1 METALTNAANQ
12 TNFTPLDWVI
22 VAVYLVLSVSIAFFV
37 KRYAGNMTNFVSAGR
52 AVGTW
57 LGIATLTGTEMG
69 LITVMYS
76 AQKGFK
82 TGFAAFHIGV
92 IAGFVAFLI
101 GVTGFIVVRL
111 REHKV
116 LTIPEYY
123 EKRYGRRTRILGGI
137 MLAFGGLLNM
147 GLFLKVGA
155 MFIVGITGMVPDSGA
170 VNAVMI
176 VLLALVLVYTVI
188 GGMISVVITDYIQFV
203 ILSVGILVTGWLAI
217 EHVGWDNLFE
227 TVRTHKGEAGF
238 NPVAAK
244 SDFGWEYVGWMFF
257 LGIVNCALWP
267 TAVARALAM
276 ESTTALK
283 RQYTWSSISFAIR
296 IIIPNLLGVCAF
308 VFVITKAPDLQQ
320 LFSPADADVKAVD
333 NLYAMPIF
341 LGRIL
346 PAGLIGLITAAMIAA
361 FMSTHDGYLLCWST
375 VITQD
380 IIAPLFKE
388 RLDNPT
394 RIKITRILIV
404 LIGLYILYWGLFYTG
419 EEDIWDYMAVTGAI
433 YFTGAFSL
441 LVGGLYRN
449 RYIEV
454 LRKYAVFN
462 GRSRRKEY
470 WYFALFNYIITIVL
484 LTIDAEAGMGL
495 FLSGIYTLAVLI
507 PGMAVTV
514 RRLHDTDRSG
524 WWLLIALIPLI
535 GAIVLLVFMVQDS
548 KPGKNQYASNPKD
561 PAHDTALPTASS
573 TGAVLALLV
582 GITAVFGLGPVQQAI
597 HTWIPGSI
605 AELKIT
611 AIDDDTVE
619 FNTFELP
626 EEKEEFFPDFVRNY
640 VKVFFEQAKPWRFNG
655 LKGWTA
661 VMHNAAG
668 QAQAVE
674 VRTSDPD
681 AVKIG
686 LEKYW
691 EAEASVFMRLGF
703 NKAFVNVVQID
714 FDHKPDETEVIT
726 KIEKK
731 YPHLKVEHIRW
742 IRERRWPNFEPQT
755 GDTVSFYKLLSG
767 QRVGLMTIGF
777 TLFVFILGSLIFPDR
792 KQKEA
797 ANE

>member
-1 METALTNAANQ
+1 MESALTNATSQ
-12 TNFTPLDWVI
+12 TNFGTIDWVI
-22 VAVYLVLSVSIAFFV
+22 VAVYLLLSVSIAFFV

-57 LGIATLTGTEMG
+57 LGVATLTGTEMG

-76 AQKGFK
+76 AQKGF
-82 TGFAAFHIGV
+82 TAGFAAFHIGV
-92 IAGFVAFLI
+92 IAGVVALFI
-101 GVTGFIVVRL
+101 GLTGFIVVRL

-123 EKRYGRRTRILGGI
+123 EKRYGRRTRILGGV

-155 MFIVGITGMVPDSGA
+155 MFIVGITGMDPGG
-170 VNAVMI
+170 NALKVVMV

-203 ILSVGILVTGWLAI
+203 ILSVGILVAGWLAI
-217 EHVGWDNLFE
+217 ESVGWDNLFD
-227 TVRTHKGEAGF
+227 TVRIHKGEAGF
-238 NPVAAK
+238 NPVAAE
-244 SDFGWEYVGWMFF
+244 SSFGFEYVGWMFF

-276 ESTTALK
+276 ESTASLK

-296 IIIPNLLGVCAF
+296 MIIPNLLGVCAF
-308 VFVITKAPDLQQ
+308 VFVMTKAPDLQQ
-320 LFSPADADVKAVD
+320 LFSPADADVEAVD

-441 LVGGLYRN
+441 LFGGLYWHR
-449 RYIEV
+449 
-454 LRKYAVFN
+454 
-462 GRSRRKEY
+462 
-470 WYFALFNYIITIVL
+470 
-484 LTIDAEAGMGL
+484 
-495 FLSGIYTLAVLI
+495 
-507 PGMAVTV
+507 
-514 RRLHDTDRSG
+514 
-524 WWLLIALIPLI
+524 
-535 GAIVLLVFMVQDS
+535 
-548 KPGKNQYASNPKD
+548 
-561 PAHDTALPTASS
+561 ASS

-582 GITAVFGLGPVQQAI
+582 GVTAVFGLGPVQDYV
-597 HTWIPGSI
+597 HTYIPGSI
-605 AELKIT
+605 AERNIT
-611 AIDDDTVE
+611 ATDDETIE
-619 FNTFELP
+619 FEAFNEP
-626 EEKEEFFPDFVRNY
+626 DEMEESVFRDMVVDFVMTP
-640 VKVFFEQAKPWRFNG
+640 FEQAKPWNRNG
-655 LKGWTA
+655 LEGWTA
-661 VMHNAAG
+661 VVRG
-668 QAQAVE
+668 QTGQEQKVE
-674 VRTSDPD
+674 VASSW
-681 AVKIG
+681 AG
-686 LEKYW
+686 
-691 EAEASVFMRLGF
+691 EATAS
-703 NKAFVNVVQID
+703 A
-714 FDHKPDETEVIT
+714 
-726 KIEKK
+726 
-731 YPHLKVEHIRW
+731 
-742 IRERRWPNFEPQT
+742 WPGFEPQA
-755 GDTVSFYKLLSG
+755 GDTVSFYKPLSG
-767 QRVGLMTIGF
+767 ARVGLMTIGF

-797 ANE
+797 TNE

>member
-1 METALTNAANQ
+1 MESALTNATSQ
-12 TNFTPLDWVI
+12 TNFTTIDWVI
-22 VAVYLVLSVSIAFFV
+22 VVVYLLLSVGIAFFV

-76 AQKGFK
+76 AQKGF
-82 TGFAAFHIGV
+82 TSGFAAFHIGV
-92 IAGFVAFLI
+92 IAGIVAFLI

-111 REHKV
+111 REHEV

-123 EKRYGRRTRILGGI
+123 EKRFGRRTRILGGI

-155 MFIVGITGMVPDSGA
+155 MFIVGITGMVPDSVA
-170 VNAVMI
+170 VNTVMV
-176 VLLALVLVYTVI
+176 VLLAFVLVYTVI

-217 EHVGWDNLFE
+217 DFVGWDNLFK
-227 TVRTHKGEAGF
+227 TVRTYKGEAGF
-238 NPVAAK
+238 NPVAAE
-244 SDFGWEYVGWMFF
+244 SGFGWEYVGWMFF

-296 IIIPNLLGVCAF
+296 MIIPNLLGICAF
-308 VFVITKAPDLQQ
+308 VFVMNKAPDLQAV
-320 LFSPADADVKAVD
+320 FFPEEADAKAVD

-361 FMSTHDGYLLCWST
+361 FMSTHDGYLLCWSS

-441 LVGGLYRN
+441 LFGGLYWHR
-449 RYIEV
+449 
-454 LRKYAVFN
+454 
-462 GRSRRKEY
+462 
-470 WYFALFNYIITIVL
+470 
-484 LTIDAEAGMGL
+484 
-495 FLSGIYTLAVLI
+495 
-507 PGMAVTV
+507 
-514 RRLHDTDRSG
+514 
-524 WWLLIALIPLI
+524 
-535 GAIVLLVFMVQDS
+535 
-548 KPGKNQYASNPKD
+548 
-561 PAHDTALPTASS
+561 ASS
-573 TGAVLALLV
+573 TGAVLALMA
-582 GITAVFGLGPVQQAI
+582 GITAVIGLGPVQQAV
-597 HTWIPGSI
+597 HNWIPGSI
-605 AELKIT
+605 AEQTIT
-611 AIDDDTVE
+611 ATYEKTIEFEAFKEPDAVE
-619 FNTFELP
+619 ESFVRDMVV
-626 EEKEEFFPDFVRNY
+626 DFVMTP
-640 VKVFFEQAKPWRFNG
+640 FEQARPWRFNG
-655 LKGWTA
+655 LKSWIAIVRNGS
-661 VMHNAAG
+661 G

-674 VRTSDPD
+674 IRTSDPD
-681 AVKIG
+681 AVTVR
-686 LEKYW
+686 
-691 EAEASVFMRLGF
+691 A
-703 NKAFVNVVQID
+703 
-714 FDHKPDETEVIT
+714 
-726 KIEKK
+726 
-731 YPHLKVEHIRW
+731 
-742 IRERRWPNFEPQT
+742 WPEDFEPQV
-755 GDTVSFYKLLSG
+755 GDTVSFYKPLSG
-767 QRVGLMTIGF
+767 ARIGLMTIGF

-792 KQKEA
+792 KQREA
-797 ANE
+797 TNE

>member
-1 METALTNAANQ
+1 MESALTNATSQ
-12 TNFTPLDWVI
+12 TNFGTIDWVI
-22 VAVYLVLSVSIAFFV
+22 VAVYLLLSVSIAFFV

-57 LGIATLTGTEMG
+57 LGVATLTGTEMG

-76 AQKGFK
+76 AQKGF
-82 TGFAAFHIGV
+82 TAGFAAFHIGV
-92 IAGFVAFLI
+92 IAGVVALLI
-101 GVTGFIVVRL
+101 GLTGFIVVRL

-123 EKRYGRRTRILGGI
+123 EKRYGRRTRILGGV

-155 MFIVGITGMVPDSGA
+155 MFIVGITGMDPGG
-170 VNAVMI
+170 NALKVVMV

-203 ILSVGILVTGWLAI
+203 ILSVGILVAGWLAI
-217 EHVGWDNLFE
+217 ESVGWDNLFD
-227 TVRTHKGEAGF
+227 TVRIHKGEAGF
-238 NPVAAK
+238 NPVAAE
-244 SDFGWEYVGWMFF
+244 SSFGFEYVGWMFF

-276 ESTTALK
+276 ESTASLK

-296 IIIPNLLGVCAF
+296 MIIPNLLGVCAF
-308 VFVITKAPDLQQ
+308 VFVMTKAPDLQQ
-320 LFSPADADVKAVD
+320 LFSPADADVEAVD

-441 LVGGLYRN
+441 LFGGLYWHR
-449 RYIEV
+449 
-454 LRKYAVFN
+454 
-462 GRSRRKEY
+462 
-470 WYFALFNYIITIVL
+470 
-484 LTIDAEAGMGL
+484 
-495 FLSGIYTLAVLI
+495 
-507 PGMAVTV
+507 
-514 RRLHDTDRSG
+514 
-524 WWLLIALIPLI
+524 
-535 GAIVLLVFMVQDS
+535 
-548 KPGKNQYASNPKD
+548 
-561 PAHDTALPTASS
+561 ASS

-582 GITAVFGLGPVQQAI
+582 GVTAVFGLGPVQDYV
-597 HTWIPGSI
+597 HTYIPGSI
-605 AELKIT
+605 AERNIT
-611 AIDDDTVE
+611 ATDDETIE
-619 FNTFELP
+619 FEAFKEP
-626 EEKEEFFPDFVRNY
+626 DEMEESAFRDMVVDFVMTP
-640 VKVFFEQAKPWRFNG
+640 FEQAKPWNRNG
-655 LKGWTA
+655 LEGWTA
-661 VMHNAAG
+661 VVRG
-668 QAQAVE
+668 QTGQE
-674 VRTSDPD
+674 QK
-681 AVKIG
+681 VKIDSSWAG
-686 LEKYW
+686 
-691 EAEASVFMRLGF
+691 EATAS
-703 NKAFVNVVQID
+703 A
-714 FDHKPDETEVIT
+714 
-726 KIEKK
+726 
-731 YPHLKVEHIRW
+731 
-742 IRERRWPNFEPQT
+742 WPSFEPKA
-755 GDTVSFYKLLSG
+755 GDTVSFYKPLSG
-767 QRVGLMTIGF
+767 ARVGLMTIGF
-777 TLFVFILGSLIFPDR
+777 TLFVFILGSVVFPDR
-792 KQKEA
+792 KTREA

>member
-1 METALTNAANQ
+1 MESALTNATSQ
-12 TNFTPLDWVI
+12 TNFTSLDWVI
-22 VAVYLVLSVSIAFFV
+22 VAVYLLLSVGIAFFV

-57 LGIATLTGTEMG
+57 LGVATLTGTEMG

-76 AQKGFK
+76 AQKGF
-82 TGFAAFHIGV
+82 TAGFAAFHIGV
-92 IAGFVAFLI
+92 IAGVVALLI
-101 GVTGFIVVRL
+101 GLTGFIVVRL

-123 EKRYGRRTRILGGI
+123 EKRYGRRTRILGGV

-155 MFIVGITGMVPDSGA
+155 MFIVGITGMDPTGGA
-170 VNAVMI
+170 LKAVMAA
-176 VLLALVLVYTVI
+176 LLVLVLVYTVI

-203 ILSVGILVTGWLAI
+203 ILSVGILVAGWLAI
-217 EHVGWDNLFE
+217 FGEQGVGWDNLFD

-238 NPVAAK
+238 NPVAAD
-244 SDFGWEYVGWMFF
+244 SSFGFEYVAWMFF

-308 VFVITKAPDLQQ
+308 VFVMTKAPDLQQ
-320 LFSPADADVKAVD
+320 LFSPTDADVEAVD

-346 PAGLIGLITAAMIAA
+346 EPGLIGLLTAAMIAA

-441 LVGGLYRN
+441 LVGGLYWQR
-449 RYIEV
+449 
-454 LRKYAVFN
+454 
-462 GRSRRKEY
+462 
-470 WYFALFNYIITIVL
+470 
-484 LTIDAEAGMGL
+484 
-495 FLSGIYTLAVLI
+495 
-507 PGMAVTV
+507 
-514 RRLHDTDRSG
+514 
-524 WWLLIALIPLI
+524 
-535 GAIVLLVFMVQDS
+535 
-548 KPGKNQYASNPKD
+548 
-561 PAHDTALPTASS
+561 ASS
-573 TGAVLALLV
+573 TGAVLALV
-582 GITAVFGLGPVQQAI
+582 TGITAVIGLGPVQQAV
-597 HTWIPGSI
+597 HHWIPGSI
-605 AELKIT
+605 PAQTIT
-611 AIDDDTVE
+611 AAYDETVE
-619 FNTFELP
+619 YESFKEP
-626 EEKEEFFPDFVRNY
+626 EAVEESFVRDMVY
-640 VKVFFEQAKPWRFNG
+640 DFLMTPFEQAKPWNPNG

-661 VMHNAAG
+661 VVSDAAG
-668 QAQAVE
+668 QVHAVE
-674 VRTSDPD
+674 VRSSDPD
-681 AVKIG
+681 AVTVRA
-686 LEKYW
+686 W
-691 EAEASVFMRLGF
+691 
-703 NKAFVNVVQID
+703 
-714 FDHKPDETEVIT
+714 PDG
-726 KIEKK
+726 
-731 YPHLKVEHIRW
+731 
-742 IRERRWPNFEPQT
+742 FEPQA
-755 GDTVSFYKLLSG
+755 GGTVSIYKLLSG

-777 TLFVFILGSLIFPDR
+777 TLFVFILGSMIFPDR
-792 KQKEA
+792 KPREPSD
-797 ANE
+797 E

>member
-1 METALTNAANQ
+1 MESALTNATSQ
-12 TNFTPLDWVI
+12 TNFTTIDWVI
-22 VAVYLVLSVSIAFFV
+22 VVVYLLLSVGIAFFV

-76 AQKGFK
+76 AQKGF
-82 TGFAAFHIGV
+82 TAGFAAFHIGV
-92 IAGFVAFLI
+92 IAGIVALLI
-101 GVTGFIVVRL
+101 GLTGFIVVRL

-155 MFIVGITGMVPDSGA
+155 MFIVGITGMDPDG
-170 VNAVMI
+170 NALKVVMV

-203 ILSVGILVTGWLAI
+203 ILSVGLLVTAWLAVDL
-217 EHVGWDNLFE
+217 VGGLDNVFE
-227 TVRTHKGEAGF
+227 TVDTYKGEAGF
-238 NPVAAK
+238 NPVAAD
-244 SDFGWEYVGWMFF
+244 SSFGFEYVGWMFF

-296 IIIPNLLGVCAF
+296 MIIPNLLGVCAF
-308 VFVITKAPDLQQ
+308 VYVMTKAPDLQQ
-320 LFSPADADVKAVD
+320 LFSPTDPDVKAVD

-346 PAGLIGLITAAMIAA
+346 DPGVIGLLTAAMIAA

-441 LVGGLYRN
+441 LFGGLYWHR
-449 RYIEV
+449 
-454 LRKYAVFN
+454 
-462 GRSRRKEY
+462 
-470 WYFALFNYIITIVL
+470 
-484 LTIDAEAGMGL
+484 
-495 FLSGIYTLAVLI
+495 
-507 PGMAVTV
+507 
-514 RRLHDTDRSG
+514 
-524 WWLLIALIPLI
+524 
-535 GAIVLLVFMVQDS
+535 
-548 KPGKNQYASNPKD
+548 
-561 PAHDTALPTASS
+561 ASS

-582 GITAVFGLGPVQQAI
+582 GVTAVFGLGPVQDYV
-597 HTWIPGSI
+597 HTYIPGSI
-605 AELKIT
+605 AERNIT
-611 AIDDDTVE
+611 ATDDETIE
-619 FNTFELP
+619 FEAFNEP
-626 EEKEEFFPDFVRNY
+626 DEREESAFRDMVIDFVMTP
-640 VKVFFEQAKPWRFNG
+640 FEQAKPWNRNG
-655 LKGWTA
+655 LEGWTA
-661 VMHNAAG
+661 VVRG
-668 QAQAVE
+668 QTGQEQKVE
-674 VRTSDPD
+674 VDSSW
-681 AVKIG
+681 AG
-686 LEKYW
+686 
-691 EAEASVFMRLGF
+691 EATAS
-703 NKAFVNVVQID
+703 A
-714 FDHKPDETEVIT
+714 
-726 KIEKK
+726 
-731 YPHLKVEHIRW
+731 
-742 IRERRWPNFEPQT
+742 WPSFEPKA
-755 GDTVSFYKLLSG
+755 GDTVSFYKPLSG
-767 QRVGLMTIGF
+767 ARVGLMTIGF
-777 TLFVFILGSLIFPDR
+777 TLFVFILGSLIVPDR

-797 ANE
+797 TNE

>member
-1 METALTNAANQ
+1 MESALTNATSQ
-12 TNFTPLDWVI
+12 TNFGTIDWVI
-22 VAVYLVLSVSIAFFV
+22 VAVYLLLSVSIAFFV

-57 LGIATLTGTEMG
+57 LGVATLTGTEMG

-76 AQKGFK
+76 AQKGF
-82 TGFAAFHIGV
+82 TAGFAAFHIGV
-92 IAGFVAFLI
+92 IAGVVALLI
-101 GVTGFIVVRL
+101 GLTGFIVVRL

-123 EKRYGRRTRILGGI
+123 EKRYGRRTRILGGV

-155 MFIVGITGMVPDSGA
+155 MFIVGITGMDPGG
-170 VNAVMI
+170 NALKVVMV

-203 ILSVGILVTGWLAI
+203 ILSVGILVAGWLAI
-217 EHVGWDNLFE
+217 ESVGWDNLFD
-227 TVRTHKGEAGF
+227 TVRIHKGEAGF
-238 NPVAAK
+238 NPVAAE
-244 SDFGWEYVGWMFF
+244 SSFGFEYVGWMFF

-276 ESTTALK
+276 ESTASLK

-296 IIIPNLLGVCAF
+296 MIIPNLLGVCAF
-308 VFVITKAPDLQQ
+308 VFVMTKAPDLQQ
-320 LFSPADADVKAVD
+320 LFSPADADVEAVD

-441 LVGGLYRN
+441 LFGGLYWHR
-449 RYIEV
+449 
-454 LRKYAVFN
+454 
-462 GRSRRKEY
+462 
-470 WYFALFNYIITIVL
+470 
-484 LTIDAEAGMGL
+484 
-495 FLSGIYTLAVLI
+495 
-507 PGMAVTV
+507 
-514 RRLHDTDRSG
+514 
-524 WWLLIALIPLI
+524 
-535 GAIVLLVFMVQDS
+535 
-548 KPGKNQYASNPKD
+548 
-561 PAHDTALPTASS
+561 ASS

-582 GITAVFGLGPVQQAI
+582 GVTAVFGLGPVQDYV
-597 HTWIPGSI
+597 HTYIPGSI
-605 AELKIT
+605 AERNIT
-611 AIDDDTVE
+611 ATDDKTIE
-619 FNTFELP
+619 FEAFKEP
-626 EEKEEFFPDFVRNY
+626 DEMEESAFRDMVVDFVMTP
-640 VKVFFEQAKPWRFNG
+640 FEQAKPWNRNG
-655 LKGWTA
+655 LEGWTA
-661 VMHNAAG
+661 MVRDQTG
-668 QAQAVE
+668 QEQ
-674 VRTSDPD
+674 T
-681 AVKIG
+681 VKVASS
-686 LEKYW
+686 W
-691 EAEASVFMRLGF
+691 EGEATAS
-703 NKAFVNVVQID
+703 A
-714 FDHKPDETEVIT
+714 
-726 KIEKK
+726 
-731 YPHLKVEHIRW
+731 
-742 IRERRWPNFEPQT
+742 WPSFEPKA
-755 GDTVSFYKLLSG
+755 GDTVSFYKPLSG
-767 QRVGLMTIGF
+767 ARVGLMTIGF

-797 ANE
+797 TNE

>member
-1 METALTNAANQ
+1 MESALTNATSQ
-12 TNFTPLDWVI
+12 TNFGTIDWVI
-22 VAVYLVLSVSIAFFV
+22 VAVYLLLSVGIAFFV

-57 LGIATLTGTEMG
+57 LGVATLTGTEMG

-76 AQKGFK
+76 AQKGF
-82 TGFAAFHIGV
+82 TAGFAAFHIGV
-92 IAGFVAFLI
+92 IAGVVALI
-101 GVTGFIVVRL
+101 IGLTGFIVVRL

-155 MFIVGITGMVPDSGA
+155 MFIVGITGMDPGG
-170 VNAVMI
+170 NALKVVMV

-203 ILSVGILVTGWLAI
+203 ILSVGLLVDRLARGR
-217 EHVGWDNLFE
+217 VCRRMGQSFS
-227 TVRTHKGEAGF
+227 RPSAPHKGEAGF
-238 NPVAAK
+238 NPVAAE
-244 SDFGWEYVGWMFF
+244 SSFGFEYVAWMFF

-276 ESTTALK
+276 ESTASLK

-296 IIIPNLLGVCAF
+296 MIIPNLLGVCAF
-308 VFVITKAPDLQQ
+308 VFVMTKAPDLQQ
-320 LFSPADADVKAVD
+320 LFSPADADVEAVD

-441 LVGGLYRN
+441 LFGGLYWHR
-449 RYIEV
+449 
-454 LRKYAVFN
+454 
-462 GRSRRKEY
+462 
-470 WYFALFNYIITIVL
+470 
-484 LTIDAEAGMGL
+484 
-495 FLSGIYTLAVLI
+495 
-507 PGMAVTV
+507 
-514 RRLHDTDRSG
+514 
-524 WWLLIALIPLI
+524 
-535 GAIVLLVFMVQDS
+535 
-548 KPGKNQYASNPKD
+548 
-561 PAHDTALPTASS
+561 ASS

-582 GITAVFGLGPVQQAI
+582 GVTAVFGLGPVQDYV
-597 HTWIPGSI
+597 HTYIPGSI
-605 AELKIT
+605 AERNIT
-611 AIDDDTVE
+611 ATDDETIEFETVQE
-619 FNTFELP
+619 PDEM
-626 EEKEEFFPDFVRNY
+626 EESAFRDMVVDFVMTP
-640 VKVFFEQAKPWRFNG
+640 FEQAKPWNRNG
-655 LKGWTA
+655 LEGWTA
-661 VMHNAAG
+661 VVRG
-668 QAQAVE
+668 QTGQEQKVE
-674 VRTSDPD
+674 VASSW
-681 AVKIG
+681 AG
-686 LEKYW
+686 
-691 EAEASVFMRLGF
+691 EATAS
-703 NKAFVNVVQID
+703 A
-714 FDHKPDETEVIT
+714 
-726 KIEKK
+726 
-731 YPHLKVEHIRW
+731 
-742 IRERRWPNFEPQT
+742 WPEF
-755 GDTVSFYKLLSG
+755 
-767 QRVGLMTIGF
+767 
-777 TLFVFILGSLIFPDR
+777 
-792 KQKEA
+792 
-797 ANE
+797 

>member
-1 METALTNAANQ
+1 MESALTNAASQ

-22 VAVYLVLSVSIAFFV
+22 VVVYLLLSVGVAFFV

-76 AQKGFK
+76 AQKGF
-82 TGFAAFHIGV
+82 TSGFAAFHIGV
-92 IAGFVAFLI
+92 IAGIVAFLI

-111 REHKV
+111 REHEV

-123 EKRYGRRTRILGGI
+123 EKRFGCRTRILGGI

-155 MFIVGITGMVPDSGA
+155 MFIVGITGMVPDSVA
-170 VNAVMI
+170 VNTVMV

-203 ILSVGILVTGWLAI
+203 ILSVGILVAGWLAI
-217 EHVGWDNLFE
+217 ESVGPTPGFWVGWDNLFE

-238 NPVAAK
+238 NPVAAD
-244 SDFGWEYVGWMFF
+244 SSFGFEYVAWMFF

-296 IIIPNLLGVCAF
+296 MIIPNLLGVCAF
-308 VFVITKAPDLQQ
+308 VFVMTKAPDLQAA
-320 LFSPADADVKAVD
+320 FFPEEADAKAVD

-394 RIKITRILIV
+394 RIKITRVLIV
-404 LIGLYILYWGLFYTG
+404 LIGLYILYWGLVYTG

-441 LVGGLYRN
+441 LFGGLYWHR
-449 RYIEV
+449 
-454 LRKYAVFN
+454 
-462 GRSRRKEY
+462 
-470 WYFALFNYIITIVL
+470 
-484 LTIDAEAGMGL
+484 
-495 FLSGIYTLAVLI
+495 
-507 PGMAVTV
+507 
-514 RRLHDTDRSG
+514 
-524 WWLLIALIPLI
+524 
-535 GAIVLLVFMVQDS
+535 
-548 KPGKNQYASNPKD
+548 
-561 PAHDTALPTASS
+561 ASS

-582 GITAVFGLGPVQQAI
+582 GITAVLGLGPVQKAV
-597 HTWIPGSI
+597 HTFIPGSI
-605 AELKIT
+605 AERNIT
-611 AIDDDTVE
+611 AIDDTTIEFEAFKEPDEVE
-619 FNTFELP
+619 DSFVRDMVV
-626 EEKEEFFPDFVRNY
+626 DFVMTP
-640 VKVFFEQAKPWRFNG
+640 FEQARPWRFNG
-655 LKGWTA
+655 LKSWIA
-661 VMHNAAG
+661 VVRNESG

-674 VRTSDPD
+674 IRTSDPD
-681 AVKIG
+681 AVKVR
-686 LEKYW
+686 
-691 EAEASVFMRLGF
+691 A
-703 NKAFVNVVQID
+703 
-714 FDHKPDETEVIT
+714 
-726 KIEKK
+726 
-731 YPHLKVEHIRW
+731 
-742 IRERRWPNFEPQT
+742 WPENFEPQV
-755 GDTVSFYKLLSG
+755 GDTVSFYKPLSG
-767 QRVGLMTIGF
+767 ARVGLMTIGF

-792 KQKEA
+792 KQKKA
-797 ANE
+797 TNE

>member
-1 METALTNAANQ
+1 MESALTNATSQ
-12 TNFTPLDWVI
+12 TNFGTIDWVI
-22 VAVYLVLSVSIAFFV
+22 VAVYLLLSVSIAFFV

-57 LGIATLTGTEMG
+57 LGVATLTGTEMG

-76 AQKGFK
+76 AQKGF
-82 TGFAAFHIGV
+82 TAGFAAFHIGV
-92 IAGFVAFLI
+92 IAGVVALLI
-101 GVTGFIVVRL
+101 GLTGFIVVRL

-123 EKRYGRRTRILGGI
+123 EKRYGRRTRILGGV

-155 MFIVGITGMVPDSGA
+155 MFIVGITGMDPGG
-170 VNAVMI
+170 NALKVVMV

-203 ILSVGILVTGWLAI
+203 ILSVGILVAGWLAI
-217 EHVGWDNLFE
+217 ESVGWDNLFD
-227 TVRTHKGEAGF
+227 TVRIHKGEAGF
-238 NPVAAK
+238 NPVAAE
-244 SDFGWEYVGWMFF
+244 SSFGFEYVGWMFF

-276 ESTTALK
+276 ESTASLK

-296 IIIPNLLGVCAF
+296 MIIPNLLGVCAF
-308 VFVITKAPDLQQ
+308 VFVMTKAPDLQQ
-320 LFSPADADVKAVD
+320 LFSPADADVEAVD

-441 LVGGLYRN
+441 LFGGLYWHR
-449 RYIEV
+449 
-454 LRKYAVFN
+454 
-462 GRSRRKEY
+462 
-470 WYFALFNYIITIVL
+470 
-484 LTIDAEAGMGL
+484 
-495 FLSGIYTLAVLI
+495 
-507 PGMAVTV
+507 
-514 RRLHDTDRSG
+514 
-524 WWLLIALIPLI
+524 
-535 GAIVLLVFMVQDS
+535 
-548 KPGKNQYASNPKD
+548 
-561 PAHDTALPTASS
+561 ASS

-582 GITAVFGLGPVQQAI
+582 GVTAVFGLGPVQDYV
-597 HTWIPGSI
+597 HTYIPGSI
-605 AELKIT
+605 AERNIT
-611 AIDDDTVE
+611 ATDDETIE
-619 FNTFELP
+619 FEAFKEP
-626 EEKEEFFPDFVRNY
+626 DEMEESAFRDMVVDFVMTP
-640 VKVFFEQAKPWRFNG
+640 FEQAKPWNRNG
-655 LKGWTA
+655 LEGWTA
-661 VMHNAAG
+661 VVRG
-668 QAQAVE
+668 QTGQEQKVE
-674 VRTSDPD
+674 VASSW
-681 AVKIG
+681 AG
-686 LEKYW
+686 
-691 EAEASVFMRLGF
+691 EATAS
-703 NKAFVNVVQID
+703 A
-714 FDHKPDETEVIT
+714 
-726 KIEKK
+726 
-731 YPHLKVEHIRW
+731 
-742 IRERRWPNFEPQT
+742 WPSFEPKA
-755 GDTVSFYKLLSG
+755 GDTVSFYKPLSG
-767 QRVGLMTIGF
+767 ARVGLMTIGF
-777 TLFVFILGSLIFPDR
+777 TLFVFILGSLIVPDR

-797 ANE
+797 TNE

>member
-1 METALTNAANQ
+1 MGSALTNATSQ
-12 TNFTPLDWVI
+12 TNFGTIDWVI
-22 VAVYLVLSVSIAFFV
+22 VAVYLLLSVSIAFFV

-57 LGIATLTGTEMG
+57 LGVATLTGTEMG

-76 AQKGFK
+76 AQKGF
-82 TGFAAFHIGV
+82 TAGFAAFHIGV
-92 IAGFVAFLI
+92 IAGVVALLI
-101 GVTGFIVVRL
+101 GLTGFIVVRL

-123 EKRYGRRTRILGGI
+123 EKRFGRRTRILGGI

-155 MFIVGITGMVPDSGA
+155 MFIVGITGMDPDG
-170 VNAVMI
+170 NALKVVMV

-203 ILSVGILVTGWLAI
+203 ILSVGILVAGWLAI
-217 EHVGWDNLFE
+217 ESVGWDNLFE

-238 NPVAAK
+238 NPVAAE
-244 SDFGWEYVGWMFF
+244 SSFGFEYVAWMFF

-276 ESTTALK
+276 ESTASLK

-296 IIIPNLLGVCAF
+296 MIIPNLLGVCAF
-308 VFVITKAPDLQQ
+308 VFVMTKAPDLQQ
-320 LFSPADADVKAVD
+320 LFSPADADVEAVD

-441 LVGGLYRN
+441 LFGGLYWHR
-449 RYIEV
+449 
-454 LRKYAVFN
+454 
-462 GRSRRKEY
+462 
-470 WYFALFNYIITIVL
+470 
-484 LTIDAEAGMGL
+484 
-495 FLSGIYTLAVLI
+495 
-507 PGMAVTV
+507 
-514 RRLHDTDRSG
+514 
-524 WWLLIALIPLI
+524 
-535 GAIVLLVFMVQDS
+535 
-548 KPGKNQYASNPKD
+548 
-561 PAHDTALPTASS
+561 ASS

-582 GITAVFGLGPVQQAI
+582 GVTAVFGLGPVQDYV
-597 HTWIPGSI
+597 HTYIPGSI
-605 AELKIT
+605 AERNIT
-611 AIDDDTVE
+611 ATDDETIE
-619 FNTFELP
+619 FEAFKEP
-626 EEKEEFFPDFVRNY
+626 DEMEESVFRDMVVDFVMTP
-640 VKVFFEQAKPWRFNG
+640 FEQAKPWNRNG
-655 LKGWTA
+655 LEGWTA
-661 VMHNAAG
+661 VVRG
-668 QAQAVE
+668 QTGQEQKVE
-674 VRTSDPD
+674 VASSWAD
-681 AVKIG
+681 
-686 LEKYW
+686 
-691 EAEASVFMRLGF
+691 EATAS
-703 NKAFVNVVQID
+703 A
-714 FDHKPDETEVIT
+714 
-726 KIEKK
+726 
-731 YPHLKVEHIRW
+731 
-742 IRERRWPNFEPQT
+742 WPGFEPKA
-755 GDTVSFYKLLSG
+755 GDTVSFYKPVSSA
-767 QRVGLMTIGF
+767 RVGLMTIGF

-797 ANE
+797 TNE

>member
-1 METALTNAANQ
+1 MESALTNATSQ
-12 TNFTPLDWVI
+12 TNFTTIDWLI
-22 VAVYLVLSVSIAFFV
+22 VVVYLLLSVGIAFFV

-57 LGIATLTGTEMG
+57 LGVATLTGTEMG

-76 AQKGFK
+76 AQKGF
-82 TGFAAFHIGV
+82 TAGFAAFHIGV
-92 IAGFVAFLI
+92 IAGVVALI
-101 GVTGFIVVRL
+101 IGLTGFIVVRL

-155 MFIVGITGMVPDSGA
+155 MFIVGITGMDPDG
-170 VNAVMI
+170 NALKVVMV

-203 ILSVGILVTGWLAI
+203 ILSIGLLVAGWLAI
-217 EHVGWDNLFE
+217 ESVGWDNLFE

-238 NPVAAK
+238 NPVAAD
-244 SDFGWEYVGWMFF
+244 SSFGFEYVAWMFF

-276 ESTTALK
+276 ESTASLK
-283 RQYTWSSISFAIR
+283 QQYTWSSISFAIR
-296 IIIPNLLGVCAF
+296 MIIPNLLGVCAF

-320 LFSPADADVKAVD
+320 LFSPADADVEAVN

-361 FMSTHDGYLLCWST
+361 FMSTHDSYLLCWST

-441 LVGGLYRN
+441 LFGGLYWHR
-449 RYIEV
+449 
-454 LRKYAVFN
+454 
-462 GRSRRKEY
+462 
-470 WYFALFNYIITIVL
+470 
-484 LTIDAEAGMGL
+484 
-495 FLSGIYTLAVLI
+495 
-507 PGMAVTV
+507 
-514 RRLHDTDRSG
+514 
-524 WWLLIALIPLI
+524 
-535 GAIVLLVFMVQDS
+535 
-548 KPGKNQYASNPKD
+548 
-561 PAHDTALPTASS
+561 ASS

-582 GITAVFGLGPVQQAI
+582 GVTAVFGLGPVQDYV
-597 HTWIPGSI
+597 HTYIPGSI
-605 AELKIT
+605 AERNIT
-611 AIDDDTVE
+611 TTDDETIE
-619 FNTFELP
+619 FEAFNE
-626 EEKEEFFPDFVRNY
+626 PDEIAESSYRDMV
-640 VKVFFEQAKPWRFNG
+640 VDLVMTPFEQAKPWNRNG
-655 LKGWTA
+655 LEGWTA
-661 VMHNAAG
+661 VVRSQTG
-668 QAQAVE
+668 QEQKVE
-674 VRTSDPD
+674 VASSW
-681 AVKIG
+681 AG
-686 LEKYW
+686 
-691 EAEASVFMRLGF
+691 EATA
-703 NKAFVNVVQID
+703 NA
-714 FDHKPDETEVIT
+714 
-726 KIEKK
+726 
-731 YPHLKVEHIRW
+731 
-742 IRERRWPNFEPQT
+742 WPSFEPKA
-755 GDTVSFYKLLSG
+755 GDTVSFYKPLSG
-767 QRVGLMTIGF
+767 ARVGLMTIGF
-777 TLFVFILGSLIFPDR
+777 TLFVFILGSLIVPDR

>member
-1 METALTNAANQ
+1 MESALTNATSQ
-12 TNFTPLDWVI
+12 TNFTTIDWLI
-22 VAVYLVLSVSIAFFV
+22 VVVYLLLSVGIAFFV

-57 LGIATLTGTEMG
+57 LGVATLTGTEMG

-76 AQKGFK
+76 AQKGF
-82 TGFAAFHIGV
+82 TAGFAAFHIGV
-92 IAGFVAFLI
+92 IAGVVALI
-101 GVTGFIVVRL
+101 IGLTGFIVVRL

-155 MFIVGITGMVPDSGA
+155 MFIVGITGMDPDG
-170 VNAVMI
+170 NALKVVMV

-203 ILSVGILVTGWLAI
+203 ILSIGILIAGWLAI
-217 EHVGWDNLFE
+217 ESVGWDNLFE

-238 NPVAAK
+238 NPVAAD
-244 SDFGWEYVGWMFF
+244 SSFGFEYVAWMFF

-276 ESTTALK
+276 ESTASLK
-283 RQYTWSSISFAIR
+283 QQYTWSSISFAIR
-296 IIIPNLLGVCAF
+296 MMIPNLLGVCAF
-308 VFVITKAPDLQQ
+308 VFVMTKAPDLQQ
-320 LFSPADADVKAVD
+320 LFSPADADVEAVN

-361 FMSTHDGYLLCWST
+361 FMSTHDSYLLCWST

-441 LVGGLYRN
+441 LFGGLYWHR
-449 RYIEV
+449 
-454 LRKYAVFN
+454 
-462 GRSRRKEY
+462 
-470 WYFALFNYIITIVL
+470 
-484 LTIDAEAGMGL
+484 
-495 FLSGIYTLAVLI
+495 
-507 PGMAVTV
+507 
-514 RRLHDTDRSG
+514 
-524 WWLLIALIPLI
+524 
-535 GAIVLLVFMVQDS
+535 
-548 KPGKNQYASNPKD
+548 
-561 PAHDTALPTASS
+561 ASS

-582 GITAVFGLGPVQQAI
+582 GVTAVFGLGPVQDYV
-597 HTWIPGSI
+597 HTYIPGSI
-605 AELKIT
+605 AERNIT
-611 AIDDDTVE
+611 TTDDETIE
-619 FNTFELP
+619 FESFNE
-626 EEKEEFFPDFVRNY
+626 PDEIAESSYRDMV
-640 VKVFFEQAKPWRFNG
+640 VDLVMTPFEQAKPWNRNG
-655 LKGWTA
+655 LEGWTA
-661 VMHNAAG
+661 VVRSQTG
-668 QAQAVE
+668 QEQKVE
-674 VRTSDPD
+674 V
-681 AVKIG
+681 
-686 LEKYW
+686 
-691 EAEASVFMRLGF
+691 ASSWAGEMT
-703 NKAFVNVVQID
+703 ASA
-714 FDHKPDETEVIT
+714 
-726 KIEKK
+726 
-731 YPHLKVEHIRW
+731 
-742 IRERRWPNFEPQT
+742 WPSFEPKA
-755 GDTVSFYKLLSG
+755 GDTVSFYKPLSG
-767 QRVGLMTIGF
+767 ARVGLMTIGF
-777 TLFVFILGSLIFPDR
+777 TLFVFILGSLIVPDR

>member
-1 METALTNAANQ
+1 MESALTNATSQ
-12 TNFTPLDWVI
+12 TNFSTIDWVI
-22 VAVYLVLSVSIAFFV
+22 VAVYLLLSVSIAFFV

-57 LGIATLTGTEMG
+57 LGVATLTGTEMG

-76 AQKGFK
+76 AQKGF
-82 TGFAAFHIGV
+82 TAGFAAFHIGV
-92 IAGFVAFLI
+92 IAGVVALLI
-101 GVTGFIVVRL
+101 GLTGFIVVRL

-155 MFIVGITGMVPDSGA
+155 MFIVGITGMDPDG
-170 VNAVMI
+170 NALKVVMV

-203 ILSVGILVTGWLAI
+203 ILSVGILVAGWLAI
-217 EHVGWDNLFE
+217 ESVGWDNLFE

-238 NPVAAK
+238 NPVAAE
-244 SDFGWEYVGWMFF
+244 SSFGFEYVAWMFF

-276 ESTTALK
+276 ESTASLK

-296 IIIPNLLGVCAF
+296 MIIPNLLGVCAF
-308 VFVITKAPDLQQ
+308 VFVMTKAPDLQQ

-441 LVGGLYRN
+441 LFGGLYWHR
-449 RYIEV
+449 
-454 LRKYAVFN
+454 
-462 GRSRRKEY
+462 
-470 WYFALFNYIITIVL
+470 
-484 LTIDAEAGMGL
+484 
-495 FLSGIYTLAVLI
+495 
-507 PGMAVTV
+507 
-514 RRLHDTDRSG
+514 
-524 WWLLIALIPLI
+524 
-535 GAIVLLVFMVQDS
+535 
-548 KPGKNQYASNPKD
+548 
-561 PAHDTALPTASS
+561 ASS
-573 TGAVLALLV
+573 VGAVLALLFGV
-582 GITAVFGLGPVQQAI
+582 TAVLGLGPVQDYV
-597 HTWIPGSI
+597 HTYIPGSI
-605 AELKIT
+605 AERNIT
-611 AIDDDTVE
+611 ATDDETIE
-619 FNTFELP
+619 FEAFKEP
-626 EEKEEFFPDFVRNY
+626 DEMEESVYRDMVVDFVMTP
-640 VKVFFEQAKPWRFNG
+640 FEQAKPWNRDG

-661 VMHNAAG
+661 MVRDQAG
-668 QAQAVE
+668 QEQTVE
-674 VRTSDPD
+674 VASSW
-681 AVKIG
+681 AG
-686 LEKYW
+686 
-691 EAEASVFMRLGF
+691 EATAS
-703 NKAFVNVVQID
+703 A
-714 FDHKPDETEVIT
+714 
-726 KIEKK
+726 
-731 YPHLKVEHIRW
+731 
-742 IRERRWPNFEPQT
+742 WPGFEPKA
-755 GDTVSFYKLLSG
+755 GDTVSFYKPVSSA
-767 QRVGLMTIGF
+767 RVGLMTIGF

-797 ANE
+797 TNE

>member
-1 METALTNAANQ
+1 MESALTNAASQ

-22 VAVYLVLSVSIAFFV
+22 VAVYLALSVGIAFFV

-76 AQKGFK
+76 AQKGF
-82 TGFAAFHIGV
+82 TAGFAAFHIGV
-92 IAGFVAFLI
+92 IAGIVAFLI

-123 EKRYGRRTRILGGI
+123 EKRFGRRTRILGGI

-155 MFIVGITGMVPDSGA
+155 MFIVGITGMDPDG
-170 VNAVMI
+170 NALKVVMV

-203 ILSVGILVTGWLAI
+203 ILSVGILVAGWLAI
-217 EHVGWDNLFE
+217 ESVGWDNLFE

-238 NPVAAK
+238 NPVAAE
-244 SDFGWEYVGWMFF
+244 SSFGFEYVAWMFF

-276 ESTTALK
+276 ESTASLK

-296 IIIPNLLGVCAF
+296 MIIPNLLGVCAF
-308 VFVITKAPDLQQ
+308 VFVMTKAPDLQQ
-320 LFSPADADVKAVD
+320 LFSPADADVEAVD

-441 LVGGLYRN
+441 LFGGLYWHR
-449 RYIEV
+449 
-454 LRKYAVFN
+454 
-462 GRSRRKEY
+462 
-470 WYFALFNYIITIVL
+470 
-484 LTIDAEAGMGL
+484 
-495 FLSGIYTLAVLI
+495 
-507 PGMAVTV
+507 
-514 RRLHDTDRSG
+514 
-524 WWLLIALIPLI
+524 
-535 GAIVLLVFMVQDS
+535 
-548 KPGKNQYASNPKD
+548 
-561 PAHDTALPTASS
+561 ASS

-582 GITAVFGLGPVQQAI
+582 GVTAVFGLGPVQDYV
-597 HTWIPGSI
+597 HTYIPGSI
-605 AELKIT
+605 AERNIT
-611 AIDDDTVE
+611 ATDDETIE
-619 FNTFELP
+619 FEAFKEP
-626 EEKEEFFPDFVRNY
+626 DEMEESVFRDMVFDFVMTP
-640 VKVFFEQAKPWRFNG
+640 FEQAKPWNRDG

-661 VMHNAAG
+661 MVRDQAG
-668 QAQAVE
+668 QEQMVE
-674 VRTSDPD
+674 VTSSW
-681 AVKIG
+681 AG
-686 LEKYW
+686 
-691 EAEASVFMRLGF
+691 EATAS
-703 NKAFVNVVQID
+703 A
-714 FDHKPDETEVIT
+714 
-726 KIEKK
+726 
-731 YPHLKVEHIRW
+731 
-742 IRERRWPNFEPQT
+742 WPGFEPKA
-755 GDTVSFYKLLSG
+755 GDTVSFYKPVSSA
-767 QRVGLMTIGF
+767 RVGLMTIGF

-797 ANE
+797 TNE

>member
-1 METALTNAANQ
+1 MESALTNATSQ
-12 TNFTPLDWVI
+12 TNFTTIDWLI
-22 VAVYLVLSVSIAFFV
+22 VVVYLLLSVGIAFFV

-57 LGIATLTGTEMG
+57 LGVATLTGTEMG

-76 AQKGFK
+76 AQKGF
-82 TGFAAFHIGV
+82 TAGFAAFHIGV
-92 IAGFVAFLI
+92 IAGVVALI
-101 GVTGFIVVRL
+101 IGLTGFIVVRL

-155 MFIVGITGMVPDSGA
+155 MFIVGITGMDPDG
-170 VNAVMI
+170 NALKVVMV

-203 ILSVGILVTGWLAI
+203 ILSIGLLVAGWLAI
-217 EHVGWDNLFE
+217 ESVGWDNLFE

-238 NPVAAK
+238 NPVAAD
-244 SDFGWEYVGWMFF
+244 SSFGFEYVAWMFF

-276 ESTTALK
+276 ESTASLK
-283 RQYTWSSISFAIR
+283 QQYTWSSISFAIR
-296 IIIPNLLGVCAF
+296 MIIPNLLGVCAF

-320 LFSPADADVKAVD
+320 LFSPADADVEAVN

-361 FMSTHDGYLLCWST
+361 FMSTHDSYLLCWST

-441 LVGGLYRN
+441 LFGGLYWHR
-449 RYIEV
+449 
-454 LRKYAVFN
+454 
-462 GRSRRKEY
+462 
-470 WYFALFNYIITIVL
+470 
-484 LTIDAEAGMGL
+484 
-495 FLSGIYTLAVLI
+495 
-507 PGMAVTV
+507 
-514 RRLHDTDRSG
+514 
-524 WWLLIALIPLI
+524 
-535 GAIVLLVFMVQDS
+535 
-548 KPGKNQYASNPKD
+548 
-561 PAHDTALPTASS
+561 ASS

-582 GITAVFGLGPVQQAI
+582 GVTAVFGLGPVQDYV
-597 HTWIPGSI
+597 HTYIPGSI
-605 AELKIT
+605 AERNIT
-611 AIDDDTVE
+611 TTDDETIE
-619 FNTFELP
+619 FEAFNEPNEIAESSYRDMVVDLVMTP
-626 EEKEEFFPDFVRNY
+626 
-640 VKVFFEQAKPWRFNG
+640 FEQAKPWNRNG
-655 LKGWTA
+655 LEGWTA
-661 VMHNAAG
+661 VVRSQTG
-668 QAQAVE
+668 QEQKVE
-674 VRTSDPD
+674 VASSW
-681 AVKIG
+681 AG
-686 LEKYW
+686 
-691 EAEASVFMRLGF
+691 EATAS
-703 NKAFVNVVQID
+703 A
-714 FDHKPDETEVIT
+714 
-726 KIEKK
+726 
-731 YPHLKVEHIRW
+731 
-742 IRERRWPNFEPQT
+742 WPSFEPKA
-755 GDTVSFYKLLSG
+755 GDTVSFYKPLSG
-767 QRVGLMTIGF
+767 ARVGLMTIGF
-777 TLFVFILGSLIFPDR
+777 TLFVFILGSLIVPDR

>member
-1 METALTNAANQ
+1 MESALTNATSQ
-12 TNFTPLDWVI
+12 TNFTTIDWVI
-22 VAVYLVLSVSIAFFV
+22 VVVYLLLSVGIAFFV

-76 AQKGFK
+76 AQKGF
-82 TGFAAFHIGV
+82 TSGFAAFHIGV
-92 IAGFVAFLI
+92 IAGIVAFLI

-111 REHKV
+111 REHEV

-123 EKRYGRRTRILGGI
+123 EKRFGRRTRILGGI

-155 MFIVGITGMVPDSGA
+155 MFIVGITGMVPDSVA
-170 VNAVMI
+170 VNTVMV

-217 EHVGWDNLFE
+217 DFVGWDNLFK
-227 TVRTHKGEAGF
+227 TVRTYKGEAGF
-238 NPVAAK
+238 NPVAAE
-244 SDFGWEYVGWMFF
+244 SGFGWEYVGWMFF

-296 IIIPNLLGVCAF
+296 MIIPNLLGICAF
-308 VFVITKAPDLQQ
+308 VFVMNKAPDLQAV
-320 LFSPADADVKAVD
+320 FFPEEADVKAVD

-441 LVGGLYRN
+441 LFGGLYWHR
-449 RYIEV
+449 
-454 LRKYAVFN
+454 
-462 GRSRRKEY
+462 
-470 WYFALFNYIITIVL
+470 
-484 LTIDAEAGMGL
+484 
-495 FLSGIYTLAVLI
+495 
-507 PGMAVTV
+507 
-514 RRLHDTDRSG
+514 
-524 WWLLIALIPLI
+524 
-535 GAIVLLVFMVQDS
+535 
-548 KPGKNQYASNPKD
+548 
-561 PAHDTALPTASS
+561 ASS
-573 TGAVLALLV
+573 TGAVLALMA
-582 GITAVFGLGPVQQAI
+582 GITAVIGLGPVQQAV
-597 HTWIPGSI
+597 HNWIPGSI
-605 AELKIT
+605 AEQTIT
-611 AIDDDTVE
+611 ATYEETIEFEAFKEPDEVE
-619 FNTFELP
+619 ESFVRDMVV
-626 EEKEEFFPDFVRNY
+626 DFVMTP
-640 VKVFFEQAKPWRFNG
+640 FEQAKPWRFNG
-655 LKGWTA
+655 LKSWTA
-661 VMHNAAG
+661 VVQNAAG
-668 QAQAVE
+668 QTQAVE
-674 VRTSDPD
+674 IRTSDPD
-681 AVKIG
+681 AVTVS
-686 LEKYW
+686 
-691 EAEASVFMRLGF
+691 A
-703 NKAFVNVVQID
+703 
-714 FDHKPDETEVIT
+714 
-726 KIEKK
+726 
-731 YPHLKVEHIRW
+731 
-742 IRERRWPNFEPQT
+742 WPEDFEPQV
-755 GDTVSFYKLLSG
+755 GDTVSIYKPLSG
-767 QRVGLMTIGF
+767 ARVGLMTIGF

-797 ANE
+797 TNE

>member
-1 METALTNAANQ
+1 MESALTNA
-12 TNFTPLDWVI
+12 TSHTHVGPIDWVL
-22 VAVYLVLSVSIAFFV
+22 VAVYLLLSVSIAFFV

-57 LGIATLTGTEMG
+57 LGVATLTGTEMG

-76 AQKGFK
+76 AQKGF
-82 TGFAAFHIGV
+82 TAGFAAFHIGV
-92 IAGFVAFLI
+92 IAGVVALLI
-101 GVTGFIVVRL
+101 GLTGFIVVRL

-155 MFIVGITGMVPDSGA
+155 MFIVGITGMDPDG
-170 VNAVMI
+170 NALKVVMV

-203 ILSVGILVTGWLAI
+203 ILSVGLLVTGWLAVDF
-217 EHVGWDNLFE
+217 VGWDNLFE

-238 NPVAAK
+238 NPVAAD
-244 SDFGWEYVGWMFF
+244 SSFGFEYVGWMFF

-296 IIIPNLLGVCAF
+296 MIIPNLLGVCAF

-320 LFSPADADVKAVD
+320 LFSPADADAKAVD

-361 FMSTHDGYLLCWST
+361 FMSTHDGYLLCWSS

-441 LVGGLYRN
+441 LVGGLYWHR
-449 RYIEV
+449 
-454 LRKYAVFN
+454 
-462 GRSRRKEY
+462 
-470 WYFALFNYIITIVL
+470 
-484 LTIDAEAGMGL
+484 
-495 FLSGIYTLAVLI
+495 
-507 PGMAVTV
+507 
-514 RRLHDTDRSG
+514 
-524 WWLLIALIPLI
+524 
-535 GAIVLLVFMVQDS
+535 
-548 KPGKNQYASNPKD
+548 
-561 PAHDTALPTASS
+561 ASS
-573 TGAVLALLV
+573 TGAVLALMA
-582 GITAVFGLGPVQQAI
+582 GITAVIGLGPVQQAV
-597 HTWIPGSI
+597 HNWIPGSI
-605 AELKIT
+605 AEQTIT
-611 AIDDDTVE
+611 ATYEKTIEFEAFEEPDAVE
-619 FNTFELP
+619 ESP
-626 EEKEEFFPDFVRNY
+626 VRDMVVDFVMTP
-640 VKVFFEQAKPWRFNG
+640 FEQAKPWRFNG
-655 LKGWTA
+655 LKSWTA
-661 VMHNAAG
+661 VVQNAAG
-668 QAQAVE
+668 QTQAVE
-674 VRTSDPD
+674 IRTSDPD
-681 AVKIG
+681 AVTVS
-686 LEKYW
+686 
-691 EAEASVFMRLGF
+691 A
-703 NKAFVNVVQID
+703 
-714 FDHKPDETEVIT
+714 
-726 KIEKK
+726 
-731 YPHLKVEHIRW
+731 
-742 IRERRWPNFEPQT
+742 WPEDFEPQV
-755 GDTVSFYKLLSG
+755 GDTVSFYKPLSG
-767 QRVGLMTIGF
+767 ARVGLMTIGF
-777 TLFVFILGSLIFPDR
+777 TLFVFILGSLFFPDR
-792 KQKEA
+792 KPREA
-797 ANE
+797 SDE

>member
-1 METALTNAANQ
+1 MESALTNAASQ
-12 TNFTPLDWVI
+12 TNFTPIDWVI
-22 VAVYLVLSVSIAFFV
+22 VVVYLLLSVGVAFFV

-76 AQKGFK
+76 AQKGF
-82 TGFAAFHIGV
+82 TSGFAAFHIGV
-92 IAGFVAFLI
+92 IAGIVAFLI

-111 REHKV
+111 RAHEV

-123 EKRYGRRTRILGGI
+123 EKRFGRRTRILGGI

-155 MFIVGITGMVPDSGA
+155 MFIVGITGMVPDSVA
-170 VNAVMI
+170 VNTVMV
-176 VLLALVLVYTVI
+176 VLLVLVLVYTVI

-203 ILSVGILVTGWLAI
+203 ILSVGLLVAGWLAI
-217 EHVGWDNLFE
+217 ESVEWDNLFE
-227 TVRTHKGEAGF
+227 TVRTYKGEAGF
-238 NPVAAK
+238 NPVAAD
-244 SDFGWEYVGWMFF
+244 SSFGFEYVAWMFF

-296 IIIPNLLGVCAF
+296 MIIPNLLGVCAF
-308 VFVITKAPDLQQ
+308 VFVMTKSPDLQAV
-320 LFSPADADVKAVD
+320 FFPEEADVKAVD

-394 RIKITRILIV
+394 RIKITRVLIV
-404 LIGLYILYWGLFYTG
+404 LIGLYILYWGLIYTG

-441 LVGGLYRN
+441 LFGGLYWHR
-449 RYIEV
+449 
-454 LRKYAVFN
+454 
-462 GRSRRKEY
+462 
-470 WYFALFNYIITIVL
+470 
-484 LTIDAEAGMGL
+484 
-495 FLSGIYTLAVLI
+495 
-507 PGMAVTV
+507 
-514 RRLHDTDRSG
+514 
-524 WWLLIALIPLI
+524 
-535 GAIVLLVFMVQDS
+535 
-548 KPGKNQYASNPKD
+548 
-561 PAHDTALPTASS
+561 ASS

-582 GITAVFGLGPVQQAI
+582 GITAVLGLGPVQKAV
-597 HTWIPGSI
+597 HTFIPGSI
-605 AELKIT
+605 AERNIT
-611 AIDDDTVE
+611 AIDDTTIEFEAFKEPDEVE
-619 FNTFELP
+619 DSFVRDMVV
-626 EEKEEFFPDFVRNY
+626 DFVMTP
-640 VKVFFEQAKPWRFNG
+640 FEQARPWRFNG
-655 LKGWTA
+655 LKSWIA
-661 VMHNAAG
+661 VVQNMAG
-668 QAQAVE
+668 QEQAFE
-674 VRTSDPD
+674 IRTSDPD
-681 AVKIG
+681 AVTVR
-686 LEKYW
+686 
-691 EAEASVFMRLGF
+691 A
-703 NKAFVNVVQID
+703 
-714 FDHKPDETEVIT
+714 
-726 KIEKK
+726 
-731 YPHLKVEHIRW
+731 
-742 IRERRWPNFEPQT
+742 WPENFEPQV
-755 GDTVSFYKLLSG
+755 GDTVSFYKPLSG
-767 QRVGLMTIGF
+767 ARVGLMTIGF

-797 ANE
+797 TNE

>member
-1 METALTNAANQ
+1 MESALTNAASQ
-12 TNFTPLDWVI
+12 TNFTPIDWVI
-22 VAVYLVLSVSIAFFV
+22 VVVYLLLSVGVAFFV

-76 AQKGFK
+76 AQKGF
-82 TGFAAFHIGV
+82 TSGFAAFHIGV
-92 IAGFVAFLI
+92 IAGIVAFLI

-111 REHKV
+111 RAHEV

-123 EKRYGRRTRILGGI
+123 EKRFGRRTRILGGI

-155 MFIVGITGMVPDSGA
+155 MFIVGITGMVPDSVA
-170 VNAVMI
+170 VNTVMV
-176 VLLALVLVYTVI
+176 VLLVLVLVYTVI

-203 ILSVGILVTGWLAI
+203 ILSVGLLVAGWLAI
-217 EHVGWDNLFE
+217 ESVEWDNLFE
-227 TVRTHKGEAGF
+227 TVRTYKGEAGF
-238 NPVAAK
+238 NPVAAD
-244 SDFGWEYVGWMFF
+244 SSFGFEYVAWMFF

-296 IIIPNLLGVCAF
+296 MIIPNLLGVCAF
-308 VFVITKAPDLQQ
+308 VFVMTKSPDLQAV
-320 LFSPADADVKAVD
+320 FFPEEADVKAVD

-394 RIKITRILIV
+394 RIKITRVLIV

-441 LVGGLYRN
+441 LFGGLYWHR
-449 RYIEV
+449 
-454 LRKYAVFN
+454 
-462 GRSRRKEY
+462 
-470 WYFALFNYIITIVL
+470 
-484 LTIDAEAGMGL
+484 
-495 FLSGIYTLAVLI
+495 
-507 PGMAVTV
+507 
-514 RRLHDTDRSG
+514 
-524 WWLLIALIPLI
+524 
-535 GAIVLLVFMVQDS
+535 
-548 KPGKNQYASNPKD
+548 
-561 PAHDTALPTASS
+561 ASS

-582 GITAVFGLGPVQQAI
+582 GITAVLGLGPVQKAVHI
-597 HTWIPGSI
+597 FIPGSI
-605 AELKIT
+605 AKRNIT
-611 AIDDDTVE
+611 AIDDTTIEFEAFKEPDEVE
-619 FNTFELP
+619 DSFVRDMIV
-626 EEKEEFFPDFVRNY
+626 DFVMIP
-640 VKVFFEQAKPWRFNG
+640 FEQARPWRFNG
-655 LKGWTA
+655 LKSWIA
-661 VMHNAAG
+661 VVQNTAG
-668 QAQAVE
+668 QEQAFE

-681 AVKIG
+681 AVKVR
-686 LEKYW
+686 
-691 EAEASVFMRLGF
+691 A
-703 NKAFVNVVQID
+703 
-714 FDHKPDETEVIT
+714 
-726 KIEKK
+726 
-731 YPHLKVEHIRW
+731 
-742 IRERRWPNFEPQT
+742 WPENFEPQV
-755 GDTVSFYKLLSG
+755 GDTVSFYKPLSG
-767 QRVGLMTIGF
+767 ARVGLMTIGF

-797 ANE
+797 TNE

>member
-1 METALTNAANQ
+1 MESALTNATSQ
-12 TNFTPLDWVI
+12 TNFGTIDWVI
-22 VAVYLVLSVSIAFFV
+22 VAVYLLLSVSIAFFV

-57 LGIATLTGTEMG
+57 LGVATLTGTEMG

-76 AQKGFK
+76 AQKGF
-82 TGFAAFHIGV
+82 TAGFAAFHIGV
-92 IAGFVAFLI
+92 IAGVVALFI
-101 GVTGFIVVRL
+101 GLTGFIVVRL

-123 EKRYGRRTRILGGI
+123 EKRYGRRTRILGGV
-137 MLAFGGLLNM
+137 MLAFGGLLHM

-155 MFIVGITGMVPDSGA
+155 MFIVGITGMDPDG
-170 VNAVMI
+170 NALKVVMV

-203 ILSVGILVTGWLAI
+203 VLSVGILVAGWLAI
-217 EHVGWDNLFE
+217 KSVGWDNLFE

-238 NPVAAK
+238 NPVAAD
-244 SDFGWEYVGWMFF
+244 SSFGFEYVGWMFF

-276 ESTTALK
+276 ESTASLK

-296 IIIPNLLGVCAF
+296 MIIPNLLGVCAF
-308 VFVITKAPDLQQ
+308 VFVMTKAPDLQQ
-320 LFSPADADVKAVD
+320 LFSPADADVEAVD

-441 LVGGLYRN
+441 LFGGLYWHR
-449 RYIEV
+449 
-454 LRKYAVFN
+454 
-462 GRSRRKEY
+462 
-470 WYFALFNYIITIVL
+470 
-484 LTIDAEAGMGL
+484 
-495 FLSGIYTLAVLI
+495 
-507 PGMAVTV
+507 
-514 RRLHDTDRSG
+514 
-524 WWLLIALIPLI
+524 
-535 GAIVLLVFMVQDS
+535 
-548 KPGKNQYASNPKD
+548 
-561 PAHDTALPTASS
+561 ASS

-582 GITAVFGLGPVQQAI
+582 GVTAVFGLGPVQDYV
-597 HTWIPGSI
+597 HTYIPGSI
-605 AELKIT
+605 AERNIT
-611 AIDDDTVE
+611 ATDDKTIE
-619 FNTFELP
+619 FEAFKEP
-626 EEKEEFFPDFVRNY
+626 DEMEESAFRDMVVDFVMTP
-640 VKVFFEQAKPWRFNG
+640 FEQAKPWNRNG
-655 LKGWTA
+655 LEGWTA
-661 VMHNAAG
+661 VVRG
-668 QAQAVE
+668 QTGQEQKVE
-674 VRTSDPD
+674 VASSW
-681 AVKIG
+681 AG
-686 LEKYW
+686 
-691 EAEASVFMRLGF
+691 EATAS
-703 NKAFVNVVQID
+703 A
-714 FDHKPDETEVIT
+714 
-726 KIEKK
+726 
-731 YPHLKVEHIRW
+731 
-742 IRERRWPNFEPQT
+742 WPSFEPKA
-755 GDTVSFYKLLSG
+755 GDTVSFYKPLSG
-767 QRVGLMTIGF
+767 ARVGLMTIVF

-797 ANE
+797 TNE

>member
-1 METALTNAANQ
+1 MESALTNAASQ

-22 VAVYLVLSVSIAFFV
+22 VVVYLLLSVGVAFFV

-69 LITVMYS
+69 LITVMYM
-76 AQKGFK
+76 AQKGF
-82 TGFAAFHIGV
+82 TSGFAAFHIGV
-92 IAGFVAFLI
+92 IAGIVAFLI

-123 EKRYGRRTRILGGI
+123 EKRFGRRTRILGGI

-155 MFIVGITGMVPDSGA
+155 MFIVGITGMVPDSVA
-170 VNAVMI
+170 VNTVMV

-203 ILSVGILVTGWLAI
+203 ILSVGILVAGWLAI
-217 EHVGWDNLFE
+217 ESVGPTPGFWVGWDNLFE

-238 NPVAAK
+238 NPVAAD
-244 SDFGWEYVGWMFF
+244 SSFGFEYVAWMFF

-296 IIIPNLLGVCAF
+296 MIIPNLLGVCAF
-308 VFVITKAPDLQQ
+308 VFVMTKAPDLQAV
-320 LFSPADADVKAVD
+320 FFPEEADAKAVD

-380 IIAPLFKE
+380 VIAPLFKE

-394 RIKITRILIV
+394 RIKITRVLIV

-441 LVGGLYRN
+441 LFGGLYWHR
-449 RYIEV
+449 
-454 LRKYAVFN
+454 
-462 GRSRRKEY
+462 
-470 WYFALFNYIITIVL
+470 
-484 LTIDAEAGMGL
+484 
-495 FLSGIYTLAVLI
+495 
-507 PGMAVTV
+507 
-514 RRLHDTDRSG
+514 
-524 WWLLIALIPLI
+524 
-535 GAIVLLVFMVQDS
+535 
-548 KPGKNQYASNPKD
+548 
-561 PAHDTALPTASS
+561 ASS

-582 GITAVFGLGPVQQAI
+582 GITAVLGLGPVQKAV
-597 HTWIPGSI
+597 HTFIPGSI
-605 AELKIT
+605 AERNIT
-611 AIDDDTVE
+611 AIDDTTIEFEAFKEPDEVE
-619 FNTFELP
+619 ESFVRDMVV
-626 EEKEEFFPDFVRNY
+626 DFVMTP
-640 VKVFFEQAKPWRFNG
+640 FEQARPWRFNG
-655 LKGWTA
+655 LKSWIA
-661 VMHNAAG
+661 VVRNESG

-674 VRTSDPD
+674 IRTSDPD
-681 AVKIG
+681 AVKVR
-686 LEKYW
+686 
-691 EAEASVFMRLGF
+691 A
-703 NKAFVNVVQID
+703 
-714 FDHKPDETEVIT
+714 
-726 KIEKK
+726 
-731 YPHLKVEHIRW
+731 
-742 IRERRWPNFEPQT
+742 WPEDFEPQV
-755 GDTVSFYKLLSG
+755 GDTVSFYKPLSG
-767 QRVGLMTIGF
+767 ARVGLMTIGF

-797 ANE
+797 TNE

>member
-1 METALTNAANQ
+1 MESALTNATSQ
-12 TNFTPLDWVI
+12 TNFGTIDWVI
-22 VAVYLVLSVSIAFFV
+22 VAVYLLLSVGIAFFV

-57 LGIATLTGTEMG
+57 LGVATLTGTEMG

-76 AQKGFK
+76 AQKGF
-82 TGFAAFHIGV
+82 TAGFAAFHIGV
-92 IAGFVAFLI
+92 IAGIVALLI
-101 GVTGFIVVRL
+101 GLTGFIVVRL

-155 MFIVGITGMVPDSGA
+155 MFIVGITGMDPDG
-170 VNAVMI
+170 NALKVVMV

-203 ILSVGILVTGWLAI
+203 ILSVGLLVTAWLAVDL
-217 EHVGWDNLFE
+217 VGGLDNVFE
-227 TVRTHKGEAGF
+227 TVDTYKGEAGF
-238 NPVAAK
+238 NPVAAD
-244 SDFGWEYVGWMFF
+244 SSFGFEYVGWMFF

-283 RQYTWSSISFAIR
+283 RQYMWSSISFAIR
-296 IIIPNLLGVCAF
+296 MIIPNLLGVCAF
-308 VFVITKAPDLQQ
+308 VYVMTKAPDLQQ
-320 LFSPADADVKAVD
+320 LFSPTDPDVKAVD

-346 PAGLIGLITAAMIAA
+346 DPGVIGLLTAAMIAA

-441 LVGGLYRN
+441 LFGGLYWHR
-449 RYIEV
+449 
-454 LRKYAVFN
+454 
-462 GRSRRKEY
+462 
-470 WYFALFNYIITIVL
+470 
-484 LTIDAEAGMGL
+484 
-495 FLSGIYTLAVLI
+495 
-507 PGMAVTV
+507 
-514 RRLHDTDRSG
+514 
-524 WWLLIALIPLI
+524 
-535 GAIVLLVFMVQDS
+535 
-548 KPGKNQYASNPKD
+548 
-561 PAHDTALPTASS
+561 ASS

-582 GITAVFGLGPVQQAI
+582 GVTAVFGLGPVQDYV
-597 HTWIPGSI
+597 HTYIPGSI
-605 AELKIT
+605 AERNIT
-611 AIDDDTVE
+611 ATDDETIE
-619 FNTFELP
+619 FEAFNEP
-626 EEKEEFFPDFVRNY
+626 DEREESAFRDMVIDFVMTP
-640 VKVFFEQAKPWRFNG
+640 FEQAEPWNRNG
-655 LKGWTA
+655 LEGWTA
-661 VMHNAAG
+661 VVRG
-668 QAQAVE
+668 QTGQEQKVE
-674 VRTSDPD
+674 VDSSW
-681 AVKIG
+681 AG
-686 LEKYW
+686 
-691 EAEASVFMRLGF
+691 EATASS
-703 NKAFVNVVQID
+703 
-714 FDHKPDETEVIT
+714 
-726 KIEKK
+726 
-731 YPHLKVEHIRW
+731 
-742 IRERRWPNFEPQT
+742 WPIFEPKA
-755 GDTVSFYKLLSG
+755 GDTVSFYKPLSG
-767 QRVGLMTIGF
+767 ARVGLMTIGF
-777 TLFVFILGSLIFPDR
+777 TLFVFILGSLIVPDR

-797 ANE
+797 TNE